1 MKKIATTALSGLLIG
16 GTVIYMTT
24 ASARH
29 LHKAP
34 TAAREQ
40 FRDVYNS
47 TSIRPTAN
55 CNSREPGN
63 PYDMSTDY
71 QGWSAWRQLGAWDS
85 RNDCN

>member
-1 MKKIATTALSGLLIG
+1 MNKIAMTALGGLLIG
-16 GTVIYMTT
+16 GTTIYMTT
-24 ASARH
+24 VSARH

-34 TAAREQ
+34 TAASEQ

-47 TSIRPTAN
+47 ASVRRIVN
-55 CNSREPGN
+55 CKAGEPGN